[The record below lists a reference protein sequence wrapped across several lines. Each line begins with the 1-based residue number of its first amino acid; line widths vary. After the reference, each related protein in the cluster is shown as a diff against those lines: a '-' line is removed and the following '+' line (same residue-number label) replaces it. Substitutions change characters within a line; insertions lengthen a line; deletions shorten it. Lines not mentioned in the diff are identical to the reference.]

1 MGWDGGMMGFRKNL
15 SLQGKVGS
23 SIAIPCNGNKII
35 PKGWADWINTFKVRQ
50 AH

>member
-1 MGWDGGMMGFRKNL
+1 MGWGDDGIQEEFK
-15 SLQGKVGS
+15 SSGKVGS

-35 PKGWADWINTFKVRQ
+35 PKGWAGWINTFKVQQ